1 MYHSLCAE
9 DKTSSGTNG
18 VSLTQIYKKPIAPTG
33 ERCYRGDMRT
43 IFLLMLT
50 TAISASA
57 AEPRFQLRSLIQPD
71 GSLLHVRLDTQTG
84 KTWRLQRTLKNRL
97 WTSAKG
103 KATEKKLGEIKF
115 PKVDTLYDFTLAET
129 LEVMEAL
136 MKNANDGK
144 AVPMLFLVPAADPA
158 VKRDKVGAR
167 IVPPARQIDPG
178 PAGIDPKTGRP
189 FGPVDPNTGLPIGP
203 GNRIGIDPTT
213 GLPIGLGGPGQP
225 PGVPP
230 PFIRGPGGIAIDP
243 FTGLPIGGALP
254 GLPPRGFVPRRLG
267 PPDANT
273 ILIRGLKQPL
283 KNQTALGLLN
293 VILNSVDT
301 PLRCVIDA
309 DLVYFVPEGATL
321 TLRGGKFSRPDYEE
335 NWVEVGEKK
344 KEK

>member
-1 MYHSLCAE
+1 
-9 DKTSSGTNG
+9 
-18 VSLTQIYKKPIAPTG
+18 
-33 ERCYRGDMRT
+33 MRS
-43 IFLLMLT
+43 IFLLLLS
-50 TAISASA
+50 TAISVSA
-57 AEPRFQLRSLIQPD
+57 AEPRFQLRSFIQPD

-115 PKVDTLYDFTLAET
+115 PKIAPLYDYTLDET
-129 LEVMEAL
+129 MEVMKPI
-136 MKNANDGK
+136 MKKANDGK

-158 VKRDKVGAR
+158 VKRDRVGAR
-167 IVPPARQIDPG
+167 IVPPAQPRDPG
-178 PAGIDPKTGRP
+178 PGGIDPVTGRP
-189 FGPVDPNTGLPIGP
+189 FGPVDPNTGLPIRP
-203 GNRIGIDPTT
+203 GNPGGGLGIDPAT
-213 GLPIGLGGPGQP
+213 GLPIGLGRLGQP

-230 PFIRGPGGIAIDP
+230 PFVRGPGGVAIDP
-243 FTGLPIGGALP
+243 FTGLPIGGGLP
-254 GLPPRGFVPRRLG
+254 GMQPRGFAPRRLG
-267 PPDANT
+267 PLDATT
-273 ILIRGLKQPL
+273 IRMRGLKQPL
-283 KNQTALGLLN
+283 KNQTALGVLN

-344 KEK
+344 GEREKEK